1 MKAAAF
7 GLLAI
12 AATTSAAFA
21 DTSKREAFQG
31 CLSAGVE
38 KFKDLC
44 EPADQVARAILFECK
59 TQLTDLVISLPLS
72 PNTDK
77 VALAEKHRLDKT
89 EEVLS
94 LLLEYRLQHPCK

>member
-21 DTSKREAFQG
+21 DTSKREAFEG

-38 KFKDLC
+38 KFKDL
-44 EPADQVARAILFECK
+44 V
-59 TQLTDLVISLPLS
+59 SLPTKWPGQSCSSAKRNS
-72 PNTDK
+72 PTW
-77 VALAEKHRLDKT
+77 
-89 EEVLS
+89 
-94 LLLEYRLQHPCK
+94 